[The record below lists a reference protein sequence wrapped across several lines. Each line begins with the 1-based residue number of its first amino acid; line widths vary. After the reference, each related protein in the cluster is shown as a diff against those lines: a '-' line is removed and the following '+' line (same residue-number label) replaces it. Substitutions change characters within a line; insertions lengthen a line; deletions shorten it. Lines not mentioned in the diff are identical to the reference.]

1 MRPVLPE
8 PLVFLGGVAMKMLK
22 KRALETLKGRLR
34 LQGAP
39 WRNYNQCNKSYCMKK
54 LIKSVLIWYSPEE
67 MFRLVTDVDQYMHFL
82 PWCNHSKV
90 LHASGTEMDAE
101 VGIGMAGIKQVFV
114 THNTHIEN
122 SEVHMKLVK
131 GPFSDLDGTWR
142 FEPVGDNSQR
152 ACKVT
157 LTLEYGFSSATLAA
171 VVGPVFDK
179 IAASLVDAF
188 VKRAEHV
195 YGAETA

>member
-1 MRPVLPE
+1 
-8 PLVFLGGVAMKMLK
+8 
-22 KRALETLKGRLR
+22 
-34 LQGAP
+34 
-39 WRNYNQCNKSYCMKK
+39 MKK

-90 LHASGTEMDAE
+90 LDVQGSEMDAE
-101 VGIGMAGIKQVFV
+101 VGIGMAGVKQIFV

-122 SEVHMKLVK
+122 REVRMKLVK
-131 GPFSDLDGTWR
+131 GPFSNLDGTWS
-142 FEPVGDNSQR
+142 FDPVGDSSQR

-179 IAASLVDAF
+179 IAATLVDAF
-188 VKRAEHV
+188 VKRAEQI
-195 YGAETA
+195 YGADAWFTLIACSALHPGRWCKSTCPCLKAALSKTRLRQFTQHLNGTPT